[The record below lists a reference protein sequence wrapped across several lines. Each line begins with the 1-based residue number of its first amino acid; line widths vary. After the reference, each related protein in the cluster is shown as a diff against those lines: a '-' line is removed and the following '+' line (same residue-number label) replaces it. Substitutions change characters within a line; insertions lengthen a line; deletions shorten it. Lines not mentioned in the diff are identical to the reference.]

1 MKLAIMQP
9 YFFPYIGYFQL
20 IAAVDRFVLYDNVK
34 YTKKGWINRN
44 RYLLEGR
51 DAVFSVP
58 LKHDSDFREVRER
71 LVAED
76 FDRRGL
82 LERIRQAYRKAP
94 CFEPAFAVFEKAV
107 SNPERNLF
115 GYVRQSLADVCAYLG
130 VTTPIVP
137 SSEIP
142 IDHSLRGEE
151 RVVAICRQQGAS
163 VYVNAIGGLELYSA
177 AAFSAHGIELRFLKS
192 HAIEYPQLGAAFV
205 PWLSILDVL
214 MFNSPDRVRGF
225 LADGFDLV
233 GGSA

>member
-20 IAAVDRFVLYDNVK
+20 IAAADRFVLYDNVK

-44 RYLLEGR
+44 RYLLDGR
-51 DAVFSVP
+51 DVVFSVP
-58 LKHDSDFREVRER
+58 LEADSDFREIRER
-71 LVAED
+71 RVAEG

-82 LERIRQAYRKAP
+82 LERILQAYRKAP
-94 CFEPAFAVFEKAV
+94 FFEPAFAVFEKAV
-107 SNPERNLF
+107 TNPDRNLF
-115 GYVRQSLADVCAYLG
+115 GFVRQSLAEVCAYLG

-151 RVVAICRQQGAS
+151 KVVAICRQQGAS
-163 VYVNAIGGLELYSA
+163 VYVNAIGGLELYRS

-192 HAIEYPQLGAAFV
+192 RAIEYPQLGAAFV

-214 MFNSPDRVRGF
+214 MFNSPETIRGF

-233 GGSA
+233 GGAA

>member
-51 DAVFSVP
+51 DVVFSVP
-58 LKHDSDFREVRER
+58 LKADSDFREVRER

-94 CFEPAFAVFEKAV
+94 FFEPAFAVF
-107 SNPERNLF
+107 
-115 GYVRQSLADVCAYLG
+115 
-130 VTTPIVP
+130 
-137 SSEIP
+137 
-142 IDHSLRGEE
+142 
-151 RVVAICRQQGAS
+151 
-163 VYVNAIGGLELYSA
+163 
-177 AAFSAHGIELRFLKS
+177 
-192 HAIEYPQLGAAFV
+192 
-205 PWLSILDVL
+205 
-214 MFNSPDRVRGF
+214 
-225 LADGFDLV
+225 
-233 GGSA
+233 